1 MILFPLGLKAQL
13 MDKQQL
19 RISQTRRGG
28 LALASS
34 TGLVC
39 AMLVLGGCNP
49 TQVLVHGAVIS
60 QDQIDLIPAGSSRD
74 QVLLAMGSPS
84 TTGAFEANEVY
95 YYISQKRQKTFAYQ
109 KAKVVDQRVVAVYFD
124 EAGIVTRVG
133 DYGLKDGKVF
143 DFITRTTPTGGRD
156 LNFLGQILSGPT
168 SSKKAP
174 ITPLGGG
181 GVGGGGIPGM

>member
-1 MILFPLGLKAQL
+1 MPQSLAHDGAKSP
-13 MDKQQL
+13 M
-19 RISQTRRGG
+19 RR
-28 LALASS
+28 LASPAA
-34 TGLVC
+34 LIA

-60 QDQIDLIPAGSSRD
+60 QDQIDLIPIGSSRD

-84 TTGAFEANEVY
+84 TTGAFESSEVY

-124 EAGIVTRVG
+124 DTATVTRVG

-143 DFITRTTPTGGRD
+143 DFVTRTTPTGGRD
-156 LNFLGQILSGPT
+156 LNFLGQILSGT
-168 SSKKAP
+168 GGAKKGP
-174 ITPLGGG
+174 ITPLPGG
-181 GVGGGGIPGM
+181 GVGGGGMPGM

>member
-1 MILFPLGLKAQL
+1 MPQSLAHDGAKSP
-13 MDKQQL
+13 M
-19 RISQTRRGG
+19 RR
-28 LALASS
+28 LASPAA
-34 TGLVC
+34 LIA

-60 QDQIDLIPAGSSRD
+60 QDQIDLIPIGSSRD

-84 TTGAFEANEVY
+84 TTGAFESSEVY

-124 EAGIVTRVG
+124 DTATVTRVG

-143 DFITRTTPTGGRD
+143 DFVTRTTPTGGRD
-156 LNFLGQILSGPT
+156 LNFLGQILSGT
-168 SSKKAP
+168 GGGKKGP
-174 ITPLGGG
+174 ITPLPGG
-181 GVGGGGIPGM
+181 GVGGGGMPGM